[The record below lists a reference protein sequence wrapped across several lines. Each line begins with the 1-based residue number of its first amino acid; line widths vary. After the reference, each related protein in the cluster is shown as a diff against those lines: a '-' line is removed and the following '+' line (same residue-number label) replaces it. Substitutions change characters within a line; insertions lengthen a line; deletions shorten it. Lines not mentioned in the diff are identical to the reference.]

1 MIPTVSV
8 IIPTY
13 NRADMVDSAIQSVL
27 DQTYADWEL
36 IVVDDGSQDN
46 TAEVVAGYLDSRIR
60 YIYQENRRLP
70 GARNTGIR
78 ASRGEYIA
86 LLDSDDVFLP
96 QKLRLQVSTMENNPD
111 LGLVASGW
119 HEVDTQQRIVR
130 TVCPWQFQPAL
141 DLNHWLFACPFAP
154 STVMARRS
162 WLMQVGLFDEDQHYV
177 EDWDLW
183 LRLSLAGCTMAWEPA
198 VVCLRTVHE
207 GNMVNNAARMTAGV
221 LRVFDKFFSQPD
233 LPEAIAQRQNLVYAN
248 AHMHGAVRFLGAG
261 DVEQGRVHLQQAL
274 VLDSGLLQGTPPKII
289 QALASTALTH
299 QVRDRER
306 FETDVCRVLSQL
318 NPPLRWSARRFR
330 AAIEAT
336 AAFEKKALDERRTA
350 RQKAWRSLA
359 LDPRWLRNRG
369 LLRIAV
375 TR

>member
-1 MIPTVSV
+1 MIPIVSV

-13 NRADMVDSAIQSVL
+13 NRADMVGSAIRSVL
-27 DQTYADWEL
+27 DQDYAAWEL
-36 IVVDDGSQDN
+36 VVIDDGSQDG
-46 TAEVVAGYLDSRIR
+46 TQAVVAAFDDPRIR
-60 YIYQENRRLP
+60 YIYQENRKLP

-86 LLDSDDVFLP
+86 LLDSDDAFLP
-96 QKLRLQVSTMENNPD
+96 PKLRLQVSAMESNPD
-111 LGLVASGW
+111 VGLVASGW
-119 HEVDTQQRIVR
+119 HEVDAQQRIVR
-130 TVCPWQFQPAL
+130 TACPWQFQPAL
-141 DLNHWLFACPFAP
+141 DLDLWLFGCPFAP

-183 LRLSLAGCTMAWEPA
+183 LRLSYAGCTMAWEPA

-221 LRVFDKFFSQPD
+221 LRVFDKFFAQPD
-233 LPEAIAQRQNLVYAN
+233 LPEAVAQRQDLVYAN

-261 DVEQGRVHLQQAL
+261 DAEHGRIHLQQAL
-274 VLDSGLLQGTPPKII
+274 ALDPGLLQGRPPRII

-306 FETDVCRVLSQL
+306 FVADVCCVLSQL
-318 NPPLRWSARRFR
+318 NPPLRWSSRRFR

-336 AAFEKKALDERRTA
+336 AAFEKRTLDERRTA

-369 LLRIAV
+369 LLKIAM
-375 TR
+375 TP